1 MLRTREGDVETLVRN
16 GEVREKADLSRVV
29 PKQACAE
36 RRGQRGAG
44 EFPQRLR
51 KTSVFRDQ

>member
-1 MLRTREGDVETLVRN
+1 MMFLFLYEETNFVRTREGDVETLVGN

-36 RRGQRGAG
+36 RRGQRGARQS
-44 EFPQRLR
+44 P
-51 KTSVFRDQ
+51 

>member
-1 MLRTREGDVETLVRN
+1 MMVLFLYEETNFVRTREGDVETLVGN

-36 RRGQRGAG
+36 RRGQRGARQS
-44 EFPQRLR
+44 P
-51 KTSVFRDQ
+51 